1 MIKQIRFIFR
11 YLKSRNRWRKIIN
24 AQMLMVVAISI
35 AFLSTMAWS
44 APYSSS
50 EMQVTSTPSAEE
62 GTAVEPTPTDTRATP
77 LPPEYLSN
85 GSQTIGIT
93 LAATILVI
101 IVVVGVLMFMP
112 TREDS

>member
-11 YLKSRNRWRKIIN
+11 YLKSRDRWRKIIN
-24 AQMLMVVAISI
+24 TQTLMVVVIST
-35 AFLSTMAWS
+35 AFLSTLAWS
-44 APYSSS
+44 APYSAA
-50 EMQVTSTPSAEE
+50 EMQVTSSPPVEE
-62 GTAVEPTPTDTRATP
+62 GTLVEPTPTDTRATP

-112 TREDS
+112 TREDP